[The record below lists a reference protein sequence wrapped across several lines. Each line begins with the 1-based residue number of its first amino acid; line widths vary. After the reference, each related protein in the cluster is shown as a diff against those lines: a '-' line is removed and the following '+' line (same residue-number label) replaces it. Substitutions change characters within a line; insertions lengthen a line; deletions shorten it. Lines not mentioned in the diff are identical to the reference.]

1 MNICAFPAFPGRHG
15 KDLGFSLSFQKKFD
29 ETKIFMTNLMETKM
43 NFKVYLD
50 SVFCAIEMD
59 QSAEF
64 PTVDDIV
71 KRFQAL
77 FESR

>member
-1 MNICAFPAFPGRHG
+1 MQLNSRRNKLLIDRDKCE
-15 KDLGFSLSFQKKFD
+15 

>member
-1 MNICAFPAFPGRHG
+1 M
-15 KDLGFSLSFQKKFD
+15 
-29 ETKIFMTNLMETKM
+29 TKLMETKM

>member
-1 MNICAFPAFPGRHG
+1 MQLNSKRNKLLIDRDKCE
-15 KDLGFSLSFQKKFD
+15 

-50 SVFCAIEMD
+50 SVFSAIEMD